1 MAATCA
7 YVKEGQPKWQVTDG
21 RAAMGRPHPDY
32 PTGSCFYLRCQDT
45 TSLRREGGGVV
56 AALPGR
62 FGIRSVPGL
71 LVGVAVGIVLIAAA
85 LVTLLLAPRRG

>member
-21 RAAMGRPHPDY
+21 RAAMG
-32 PTGSCFYLRCQDT
+32 
-45 TSLRREGGGVV
+45 REGGGVV

-85 LVTLLLAPRRG
+85 LVTLLSAPRRG